1 MKNGLMIRKEN
12 EELRITSLELVD
24 IINQFRK
31 VESETIGKQ
40 YKELKHKDFMKKI
53 RKELEVLKTLG
64 LEDKGNFSPISYT
77 DNMNREK
84 PCYSLN
90 RDGMLHILNS
100 ESTLVRYQTIE
111 YINKLEEENK
121 LLREAINKKAN
132 LLLSIYNG
140 GQEGIIASRELTDI
154 EVKEATKPLLAK
166 IEEDRPKVEFTE
178 VVLKSSDNIL
188 VRELAKIAT
197 DEGIKI
203 GQNNLYKKLREW
215 GYIFKN
221 GTEPYQ
227 HAMDKG
233 YFVVKETASR
243 TPYGVK
249 LNKTALVTP
258 LGQVKIIEK
267 LRKELTHVA

>member
-64 LEDKGNFSPISYT
+64 LEDKGNFSPGSYI
-77 DNMNREK
+77 DKQNQER
-84 PCYSLN
+84 PCYELN
-90 RDGMLHILNS
+90 RDGMLQMLNS

-154 EVKEATKPLLAK
+154 EVKEATRPLLAK

-249 LNKTALVTP
+249 LNKTTLVTP

>member
-1 MKNGLMIRKEN
+1 MKELMITEKEN
-12 EELRITSLELVD
+12 RELRITSVELVD

-31 VESETIGKQ
+31 AESETIGKE
-40 YKELKHKDFMKKI
+40 YKELKHKSFMEKI
-53 RKELEVLKTLG
+53 RKELEILKTLG
-64 LEDKGNFSPISYT
+64 LKARQNILPGSYIDKQNQE
-77 DNMNREK
+77 R
-84 PCYSLN
+84 PCYKLN
-90 RDGMLHILNS
+90 RDGMLQMLNS
-100 ESTLVRYQTIE
+100 ESTLVRYKTIE
-111 YINKLEEENK
+111 YINKLEQENE
-121 LLREAINKKAN
+121 LLKQEINKKAN

-140 GQEGIIASRELTDI
+140 GQEGVIAAKQLSDI
-154 EVKEATKPLLAK
+154 EVKEATKPLLDK

-227 HAMDKG
+227 HVMDKG
-233 YFVVKETASR
+233 YFVVKETASK

-249 LNKTALVTP
+249 LNKTTLVTP

-267 LRKELTHVA
+267 LRKELTNVA

>member
-1 MKNGLMIRKEN
+1 MGELMIIEKEN
-12 EELRITSLELVD
+12 KELRITSVELVD

-31 VESETIGKQ
+31 VESESIGKE
-40 YKELKHKDFMKKI
+40 YKELQHKDFMKKI
-53 RKELEVLKTLG
+53 RKELEILKTLG
-64 LEDKGNFSPISYT
+64 LKDKGNFSPISYT

-84 PCYSLN
+84 PCYSLD
-90 RDGMLHILNS
+90 RDGMLQMLNS
-100 ESTLVRYQTIE
+100 ESTLVRFKTIE
-111 YINKLEEENK
+111 YINKLEEEVK
-121 LLREAINKKAN
+121 LLREEVNRKAN

-140 GQEGIIASRELTDI
+140 GQEGVIAAKQLSEI
-154 EVKEATKPLLAK
+154 EVKEATKPLLDK

-215 GYIFKN
+215 GYVFKN

-227 HAMDKG
+227 HVMDKG
-233 YFVVKETASR
+233 YFVVKETASK

-249 LNKTALVTP
+249 LNKTTLVTP

-267 LRKELTHVA
+267 LRKELADVA

>member
-1 MKNGLMIRKEN
+1 ME
-12 EELRITSLELVD
+12 
-24 IINQFRK
+24 
-31 VESETIGKQ
+31 
-40 YKELKHKDFMKKI
+40 KI

-64 LEDKGNFSPISYT
+64 LKARQNILPGSYIDKQNQE
-77 DNMNREK
+77 R
-84 PCYSLN
+84 PCYKLN
-90 RDGMLHILNS
+90 RDGMLQMLNS
-100 ESTLVRYQTIE
+100 ESTLVRYKTIE
-111 YINKLEEENK
+111 YINKLEQENE
-121 LLREAINKKAN
+121 LLKQEINKKAN

-140 GQEGIIASRELTDI
+140 GQEGVIAAKQLSDI
-154 EVKEATKPLLAK
+154 EVKEATKPLLDK

-227 HAMDKG
+227 HVMDKG
-233 YFVVKETASR
+233 YFVVKETASK

-249 LNKTALVTP
+249 LNKTTLVTP

-267 LRKELTHVA
+267 LRKELADVA

>member
-1 MKNGLMIRKEN
+1 MKELMITEKEN
-12 EELRITSLELVD
+12 RELRITSVELVD

-31 VESETIGKQ
+31 AESESMGKE
-40 YKELKHKDFMKKI
+40 YKELQHKDCMKKI
-53 RKELEVLKTLG
+53 RKELEILKTLG
-64 LEDKGNFSPISYT
+64 LKDKGNFSLISYT

-84 PCYSLN
+84 PCYSLD
-90 RDGMLHILNS
+90 RDGMLQMLNS
-100 ESTLVRYQTIE
+100 ESTLVRFKTIE
-111 YINKLEEENK
+111 YINKLEEEVK
-121 LLREAINKKAN
+121 LLREEVNRKAN

-140 GQEGIIASRELTDI
+140 GQEGVIAAKQLSDI
-154 EVKEATKPLLAK
+154 EVKEATKPLLDK
-166 IEEDRPKVEFTE
+166 IEKDKPKVEFTE

-227 HAMDKG
+227 HVMDKG
-233 YFVVKETASR
+233 YFVVKETASK

-249 LNKTALVTP
+249 LNKTTLVTP

-267 LRKELTHVA
+267 LRKELTNVA